1 MPTPTPTRRQ
11 RTFWI
16 AYDASM
22 PPEYRF
28 QAFASKAQALA
39 YVKTANVE
47 RRENG
52 DALITVEGPFVV
64 LRRS

>member
-1 MPTPTPTRRQ
+1 MPTPTRRQ

-28 QAFASKAQALA
+28 QAFATKREARA
-39 YVKTANVE
+39 YVKAANVE
-47 RRENG
+47 RRENR
-52 DALITVEGPFVV
+52 DTPLTVEGPFLV